1 MLLTAIRSDRFSE
14 VLPGVSDSTGH
25 SIRHSYVRA
34 AHKRH
39 AVTRGQHPLSISG
52 NLGNILTPFGA
63 KRVMSLRHG
72 ECDPACVPLLRRPR
86 PPHIPV
92 LRHSHFLFPVH
103 HTTLRISPPPGH
115 LHNPL
120 AETSFVD
127 PTRPCSYLRHRIPHP
142 AGFCP
147 YSCSAPCFTCTRSQ
161 YHHDYIHPIYTNTIP
176 NHLPYTTPSRVTDRF
191 QLNHWDT
198 FIYPHRTKGSW

>member
-25 SIRHSYVRA
+25 SIRHSYVRV

-72 ECDPACVPLLRRPR
+72 ECDPARVCVCVCCSIILRSAQSQRSLLSTTGSS
-86 PPHIPV
+86 
-92 LRHSHFLFPVH
+92 LYLAHS
-103 HTTLRISPPPGH
+103 
-115 LHNPL
+115 
-120 AETSFVD
+120 
-127 PTRPCSYLRHRIPHP
+127 
-142 AGFCP
+142 
-147 YSCSAPCFTCTRSQ
+147 
-161 YHHDYIHPIYTNTIP
+161 
-176 NHLPYTTPSRVTDRF
+176 
-191 QLNHWDT
+191 
-198 FIYPHRTKGSW
+198 